1 MADFREILC
10 VSFERK
16 EQFMVYSY
24 AWLKE
29 DLVDNSTLDFDYE
42 QECSYDELLK
52 MLDSHNYDA
61 NRVKDTL
68 LRFGKVKLEDEY

>member
-1 MADFREILC
+1 MADFKETLC
-10 VSFERK
+10 IGLERK

-52 MLDSHNYDA
+52 MLDIHNYDA
-61 NRVKDTL
+61 NRVKDAL
-68 LRFGKVKLEDEY
+68 LRFGKVILEDEY

>member
-1 MADFREILC
+1 MADFKETLC
-10 VSFERK
+10 VNFEQK

-24 AWLKE
+24 AWIKE
-29 DLVDNSTLDFDYE
+29 DLADNSTLDFDYE

-52 MLDSHNYDA
+52 VLDILNYDV

-68 LRFGKVKLEDEY
+68 LRFGKVVLEDEY